1 MCMGILEG
9 QGSEE
14 GTEKIFK
21 EIMAKT
27 FLNLLKNY
35 VTYLGNS
42 TNSKWDEC
50 KRSTNTTYTKML
62 KVQKEEILKS
72 ARKMTHDLQVNATKI
87 NN

>member
-1 MCMGILEG
+1 MGILEG

-50 KRSTNTTYTKML
+50 KRSTNTT
-62 KVQKEEILKS
+62 
-72 ARKMTHDLQVNATKI
+72 
-87 NN
+87 